1 MRNTTT
7 NPRSPKGRNS
17 SAPLPG
23 DEDGDEIQEAP
34 GGEWDDVLPP
44 DGEIRVALSEITQ
57 PGNAREF
64 IGSFDR
70 QQIGEDL
77 AAFIGTNYGGGTY
90 AWKLRS
96 AKNKWLTSREV
107 GGRPVSGTMK
117 ISERSY
123 PRKTVAAAAAA
134 AADAGGGSMT
144 MAQMFQMMQDR
155 EARAFDLFMKAAE
168 IRATPPAVA
177 PGLGIM
183 DVLTMMKAFRELTP
197 VAVPGGGLGDTLQTL
212 AALRQAF
219 PEIGGGGGGGDDDED
234 GEGGGGIGQ
243 LIGIVKGVLQSQAA
257 PVYDKTAAAPA
268 VAENPGAAAAP
279 VAKKEGGMFEA
290 KVMHALKVLPGMA
303 IEGLPA
309 ADAVDKL
316 LYTWSA
322 QDLDALTQNIDKLTA
337 DKVRPYLPD
346 FEKHEVWY
354 RAFFDALKAETVRDA
369 EE

>member
-7 NPRSPKGRNS
+7 NSRSLKGRNS

-23 DEDGDEIQEAP
+23 DEDGDEIPEAP

-134 AADAGGGSMT
+134 AAADPGAGSMT

-168 IRATPPAVA
+168 IRATPPAAA
-177 PGLGIM
+177 PGLGLADLIAM
-183 DVLTMMKAFRELTP
+183 MRTMREMMPPTP
-197 VAVPGGGLGDTLQTL
+197 PAASLGETINQI

-219 PEIGGGGGGGDDDED
+219 PDMGGGGGGGGGEDDED

-243 LIGIVKGVLQSQAA
+243 LIGIVKGVLQSQTAA
-257 PVYDKTAAAPA
+257 PVAAAP
-268 VAENPGAAAAP
+268 VAENPGAAVAP
-279 VAKKEGGMFEA
+279 VAKKETGMFEA
-290 KVMHALKVLPGMA
+290 KVMHALKVLPIMA
-303 IEGLPA
+303 AEGLA
-309 ADAVDKL
+309 APDAVDKL

-322 QDLDALTQNIDKLTA
+322 QDLDALAQNIDKLTA

-354 RAFFDALKAETVRDA
+354 RAFFAALKAETVEDA
-369 EE
+369 EK